1 MKNRLSEI
9 KKIKECLEDASF
21 LVSKGNSEREAH
33 GKILECL
40 VLVAQLENVIE
51 KFTPIPLPSDR
62 DEKIPKTHHNTR
74 HSALFNTNDKQQVE
88 IEKVTRR
95 LPKWFRNQSQNNSNI
110 LITFLNLSE
119 KNENVHIQQLKDE
132 CNSIKDFYGNYN
144 QMKNFGEKNHGKV
157 FEEKDGIITLWEP
170 VKDLIL
176 RLYNENCI
184 Q

>member
-1 MKNRLSEI
+1 MENRLSEI
-9 KKIKECLEDASF
+9 KKIKECLKDASF
-21 LVSKGNSEREAH
+21 LVSKGNYEREAH

-40 VLVAQLENVIE
+40 VLIAQFENE
-51 KFTPIPLPSDR
+51 DGKFSPIPIPSGR
-62 DEKIPKTHHNTR
+62 EEKIPKTQHNTS
-74 HSALFNTNDKQQVE
+74 HSALFDTKDKKQVE
-88 IEKVTRR
+88 VEKVTRR
-95 LPKWFRNQSQNNSNI
+95 LPKWFRNQSQNNSII
-110 LITFLNLSE
+110 LITFLNLSK

-132 CNSIKDFYGNYN
+132 CHLIKDFYANYN